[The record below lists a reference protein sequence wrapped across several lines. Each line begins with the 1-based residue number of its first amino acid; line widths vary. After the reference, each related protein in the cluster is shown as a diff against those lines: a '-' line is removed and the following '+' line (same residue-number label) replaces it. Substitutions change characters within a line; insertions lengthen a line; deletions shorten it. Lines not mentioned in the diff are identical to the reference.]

1 MRADY
6 FLSLFVEEFLS
17 GLHIGI
23 SRLRL
28 QYADYEASTPL
39 ILSAKVPYVIQNIF
53 S

>member
-6 FLSLFVEEFLS
+6 FLSLFVEVFLS

-28 QYADYEASTPL
+28 QTQIIGPL
-39 ILSAKVPYVIQNIF
+39 HLQFFLQMYHM
-53 S
+53 